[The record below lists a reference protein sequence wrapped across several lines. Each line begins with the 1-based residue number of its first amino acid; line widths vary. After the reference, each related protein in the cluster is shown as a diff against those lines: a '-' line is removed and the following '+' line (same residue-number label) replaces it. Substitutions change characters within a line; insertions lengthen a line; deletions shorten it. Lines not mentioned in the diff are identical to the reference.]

1 MLLSY
6 NSILGMPVDE
16 SKNDENNSTFEINP
30 RMIIILAIVIGL
42 FVILFGSLGNGG
54 NKSTPLSSPTM
65 TPLSTSAKKSSP
77 ALKILEL
84 LIGGVIIAVIVL
96 SGVQYFFN
104 INLTARLTNFFSSQP
119 DLDIIVKDTEP
130 GSTATPPVPEIKFK
144 KQVFHIPGNKYTYE
158 NAQALCD
165 AYGARLANYDE
176 IENAYKNGAE
186 WCSYGWTQDQ
196 MALYPTQKKT
206 WNYLQ
211 GVEGHE
217 HDCGRPGVNGG
228 YIANPNVRFGATCY
242 GYKPKMTEEEAELM
256 DNTPIYPK
264 SMSDIRHDKQV
275 EFWKRR
281 IPNILVSPFNKN
293 VWSFM

>member
-16 SKNDENNSTFEINP
+16 SKNDETISNFEINP
-30 RMIIILAIVIGL
+30 RMIIILAVIVGL

-54 NKSTPLSSPTM
+54 NKSTPLSSPS
-65 TPLSTSAKKSSP
+65 LSPASTKTSSP

-84 LIGGVIIAVIVL
+84 LIGGIVIAVIVL

-130 GSTATPPVPEIKFK
+130 GDTAVPPVPEIKLK
-144 KQVFHIPGNKYTYE
+144 KQVFHIPGNKYTYN
-158 NAQALCD
+158 NAKALCD
-165 AYGARLANYDE
+165 AYGARLANYNE
-176 IENAYKNGAE
+176 IEKAYRNGAE
-186 WCSYGWTQDQ
+186 WCSFGWTQDQ
-196 MALYPTQKKT
+196 LALYPTQKKT
-206 WNYLQ
+206 WEYLQ

-217 HDCGRPGVNGG
+217 HDCGRPGINGG
-228 YIANPNVRFGATCY
+228 FIANPNVRFGATCY
-242 GYKPKMTEEEAELM
+242 GYRPKITEEEAEIM
-256 DNTPIYPK
+256 ENTPIYPR
-264 SMSDIRHDKQV
+264 SMSDIRHDKKV

-281 IPNILVSPFNKN
+281 IPNILVAPFNRN
-293 VWSFM
+293 VWSFI

>member
-30 RMIIILAIVIGL
+30 RMIIILAVVIGL
-42 FVILFGSLGNGG
+42 FVILFSTLGNGSGSG
-54 NKSTPLSSPTM
+54 NSISSTTISPVSTK
-65 TPLSTSAKKSSP
+65 TPSRG
-77 ALKILEL
+77 LKILEL
-84 LIGGVIIAVIVL
+84 LIGGIVIAVIVL

-104 INLTARLTNFFSSQP
+104 VNLTARLTNFFSSRP

-130 GSTATPPVPEIKFK
+130 GSTATPPVPEIKLK
-144 KQVFHIPGNKYTYE
+144 KQVFHIPGNKYTYN
-158 NAQALCD
+158 NAKALCD
-165 AYGARLANYDE
+165 AYGARLANYNE

-186 WCSYGWTQDQ
+186 WCSFGWTEDQ

-206 WNYLQ
+206 WKYLQ

-217 HDCGRPGVNGG
+217 HDCGRPGINGG

-242 GYKPKMTEEEAELM
+242 GYKPKINEDEAELM
-256 DNTPIYPK
+256 ENIPIYPK
-264 SMSDIRHDKQV
+264 SMSDVRHDKQV
-275 EFWKRR
+275 EFWKKR
-281 IPNILVSPFNKN
+281 IPDILVAPFNKN
-293 VWSFM
+293 VWSFI